1 MKGQDIIDK
10 LNQRSTN
17 PSVRF
22 EEILRKIF
30 PQIAKDEGKLI
41 QFEAKYKELVFDFV
55 LPQGIKDYKKSV
67 WVDIK
72 YFHEKKLPL
81 IFKSIENQFS
91 PFKQIL
97 FYNGTGHISLNY
109 ILYILPFNLTVKE
122 KQQIL
127 DYFKTFVNRFEIII
141 WDINDLEPY
150 FQKYAEYIIDLV
162 PELKEQ
168 AVKNI
173 VDKSLEKSEDENK
186 DPEFQ
191 INKLK
196 LAYSKDDLVL
206 FLGAGVSVVAGLPTW
221 DGLLS
226 KLLLALIEKNYPQDE
241 NTKLTEIQKEKFAN
255 NLKSINDSSPLQIAR
270 YINSGL
276 SEEFEKQVSNE
287 LYKTLLNL
295 EEIELLNAIGRLC
308 NPPRGGLGV
317 KAITNYNFDD
327 VIENVLKNFGIKNR
341 PIYNDNSFPS
351 NNEIGI
357 FHVHGFLPRNTERFE
372 GLKDSLLIFS
382 EKNYHTI
389 MSDPYNWSNL
399 TQLNFFRENTC
410 LFIGQSGTDPN
421 LRRLMEIAKERT
433 KISKHFIIL
442 KKTPKEKF
450 LTDFEPQNIPDNK
463 SLNTI
468 IEVHHKLQ
476 ELSFDEIGLNVLGVE
491 SLDEISE
498 LINKIKT

>member
-1 MKGQDIIDK
+1 MRGKEIIDK

-17 PSVRF
+17 PGVRF

-30 PQIAKDEGKLI
+30 PQIAKDEGKQI
-41 QFEAKYKELVFDFV
+41 QFEAKYRELAFDFV
-55 LPQGIKDYKKSV
+55 LPQGIKDYKKQV
-67 WVDIK
+67 WVEIR
-72 YFHEKKLPL
+72 YFHEKKIPL
-81 IFKSIENQFS
+81 ILKSIENQFA
-91 PFKQIL
+91 PFKQVL
-97 FYNGTGHISLNY
+97 FYDGANHINLNY
-109 ILYILPFNLTVKE
+109 ILFILPFNLTERE
-122 KQQIL
+122 KLQIINH
-127 DYFKTFVNRFEIII
+127 FKNFVNRFEIII

-173 VDKSLEKSEDENK
+173 VDKSIDKSEEEDN

-191 INKLK
+191 LNKLK
-196 LAYSKDDLVL
+196 TAYNKDDLVL

-226 KLLLALIEKNYPQDE
+226 KLLLALIEKNYPQEE
-241 NTKLTEIQKEKFAN
+241 NTKLTENQKEQFAK

-276 SEEFEKQVSNE
+276 SDEFEKQVSNE

-327 VIENVLKNFGIKNR
+327 VIENVLNNYGIKNR

-351 NNEIGI
+351 INEIGI
-357 FHVHGFLPRNTERFE
+357 YHVHGFLPRNTEQFE

-442 KKTPKEKF
+442 KKTPREKF
-450 LTDFEPQNIPDNK
+450 LKDFQSENIPDDK

-476 ELSFDEIGLNVLGVE
+476 ELSFDEIGLNVLWVE
-491 SLDEISE
+491 TYEEISE
-498 LINKIKT
+498 LINRIKN

>member
-150 FQKYAEYIIDLV
+150 FQKYAEYII
-162 PELKEQ
+162 
-168 AVKNI
+168 NG
-173 VDKSLEKSEDENK
+173 SE
-186 DPEFQ
+186 
-191 INKLK
+191 
-196 LAYSKDDLVL
+196 
-206 FLGAGVSVVAGLPTW
+206 
-221 DGLLS
+221 
-226 KLLLALIEKNYPQDE
+226 
-241 NTKLTEIQKEKFAN
+241 
-255 NLKSINDSSPLQIAR
+255 
-270 YINSGL
+270 
-276 SEEFEKQVSNE
+276 
-287 LYKTLLNL
+287 
-295 EEIELLNAIGRLC
+295 AI
-308 NPPRGGLGV
+308 
-317 KAITNYNFDD
+317 
-327 VIENVLKNFGIKNR
+327 
-341 PIYNDNSFPS
+341 
-351 NNEIGI
+351 
-357 FHVHGFLPRNTERFE
+357 
-372 GLKDSLLIFS
+372 
-382 EKNYHTI
+382 
-389 MSDPYNWSNL
+389 
-399 TQLNFFRENTC
+399 
-410 LFIGQSGTDPN
+410 
-421 LRRLMEIAKERT
+421 
-433 KISKHFIIL
+433 
-442 KKTPKEKF
+442 
-450 LTDFEPQNIPDNK
+450 
-463 SLNTI
+463 
-468 IEVHHKLQ
+468 
-476 ELSFDEIGLNVLGVE
+476 
-491 SLDEISE
+491 
-498 LINKIKT
+498 